1 MRACV
6 RLRVVFVDVGILS
19 GSQRRRGLQ
28 KCWLQLRPD
37 IVTIA
42 DLVAHLQVT
51 FGLHSSC
58 PHGLIIS
65 IDGFVLPSFESVCIL
80 KNEDVIMIKK
90 NGVMFQDVVKF
101 CGSHNQEQILQS
113 RQTSAFNNMNLASMD
128 PQLDSQGDQNDTVLS
143 IRGTIHI
150 ETSSK
155 RMKENGKRKRSNKL
169 QGSNNTLAGKNSQ
182 RDSLGDEEN
191 VGLHGNKARKE
202 NTSNEMVKAKRKK
215 KISGELQT
223 TDTSAN
229 RDFQADSQIDKGD
242 LGLSIPHIDT
252 SSEIKL
258 IIKGKHKLQGSADT
272 LAIKD
277 FQGYSN
283 CDEENIVFHG
293 DIVSLRTASYEMMNE
308 KSKENHTSK
317 HQASEYSQRVSPGDK
332 KEVGLPNGNI
342 AHTETPREI
351 TSLIKRKHS
360 NKLQPSENESKGNDD
375 GHEPKINA
383 TGDVRKLPGKNA
395 RLKKAKRLWYQTFG
409 SKIEKKVLSR
419 SAYRKK
425 FKRFFY
431 RKFGSKKTKKLIKNE
446 TENEIVEG
454 NNQEKPLEHANADQ
468 NSNVDEEMVPVINDE
483 EIVPVINDDE
493 EIVPV
498 IVRPGHI
505 HFVPSDMVSAWA
517 DQPVKTFQWN
527 GTISKKK
534 GIKWGRQNTSNKWN
548 DDTSNATAAELDKV
562 SNEDATVEN
571 VDVYGKSIVNQVEA
585 VKECNGNSVAKE
597 FEEVKELLEFE
608 SFPPLV
614 RLPEE
619 GDVLIYRMVEL
630 SSTWCPEL
638 SPFRVGKVSS
648 YDCGSSKV
656 VLLPLP
662 EYPITLEEVSEEGQ
676 ENGSSYE
683 EDGTLAVDFASLLDV
698 RLLEATESIKT
709 TPSTISVE
717 ELQNAVLVN
726 NQEMQT
732 SAPRNSQESVCSIS
746 SNRIEISSEHTENHQ
761 LSDGWAAINQALEEK
776 KSQLEKQNDSDER
789 NSSLTATK
797 TGAWSYRAMRRNAL
811 GPTLAM
817 LRSSSGDSDK

>member
-258 IIKGKHKLQGSADT
+258 IIKGKHKLQGSA
-272 LAIKD
+272 
-277 FQGYSN
+277 
-283 CDEENIVFHG
+283 
-293 DIVSLRTASYEMMNE
+293 
-308 KSKENHTSK
+308 
-317 HQASEYSQRVSPGDK
+317 YSQRVSPGDK